1 MGILGHL
8 IYSHLS
14 FTITRLPVGLN
25 YCIYLLN
32 KLDHYGR
39 QGCSNR
45 LLRSYLIGRM
55 QYVEDNG
62 HKSAH
67 LPISTGV
74 PQGSVLGPLLFLIY
88 INNLPLVSNVFKML
102 MYADDTTLYC
112 NIDQNVDED
121 TINNELAK
129 IWEWLI
135 ANKLSLNPKKIK
147 YMVFHTN
154 QRNVTYPNLV
164 INNTIIERVSHF
176 NFLGIM
182 LSYNMTWD
190 AHISTSQRKFQKRL
204 AFCINLNT
212 STLLV
217 YCLLCIPL

>member
-1 MGILGHL
+1 MDNSNVPTN
-8 IYSHLS
+8 IYLDLS
-14 FTITRLPVGLN
+14 KAFDTLN
-25 YCIYLLN
+25 FDILLN
-32 KLDHYGR
+32 KLDHYGI

-45 LLRSYLIGRM
+45 LW
-55 QYVEDNG
+55 QYVEYNG

-67 LPISTGV
+67 LPISAGV

-88 INNLPLVSNVFKML
+88 INDLPLVSNVFKML

-135 ANKLSLNPKKIK
+135 ANKLSLNTKKTK
-147 YMVFHTN
+147 YMVFRTN
-154 QRNVTYPNLV
+154 PRNVAYPNLV
-164 INNTIIERVSHF
+164 INNIIIERVSHS

-182 LSYNMTWD
+182 YVILQHDLGCSY
-190 AHISTSQRKFQKRL
+190 
-204 AFCINLNT
+204 
-212 STLLV
+212 
-217 YCLLCIPL
+217 